1 MKKWSVL
8 ISGIGLRVV
17 MSADIDGAYL
27 AAVKEYGCRM
37 EDVLAVF
44 CHSPFRTSE
53 GA

>member
-1 MKKWSVL
+1 MRSVL

-17 MSADIDGAYL
+17 MSADIDGAYI